1 VTYNDDDDDGV
12 CSHGM
17 PRPAP
22 APAQNEARSDLLRK
36 ELARQVQLK
45 GSHEQA
51 QRQVSECVCVCV
63 CVCVLLSVDVFQCN
77 PAAAYTEPVPL

>member
-1 VTYNDDDDDGV
+1 VTYNDDDDGV
-12 CSHGM
+12 SSHDM
-17 PRPAP
+17 PRSAP
-22 APAQNEARSDLLRK
+22 VQNEARSDLLRK

-63 CVCVLLSVDVFQCN
+63 CVCVLLLVDSIQC
-77 PAAAYTEPVPL
+77 PPSTAYTEPVPL

>member
-1 VTYNDDDDDGV
+1 VTYNDDDDGV
-12 CSHGM
+12 SSHDM
-17 PRPAP
+17 PRSAP
-22 APAQNEARSDLLRK
+22 VQNEARSDLLRK

-63 CVCVLLSVDVFQCN
+63 CVCVSFGGCLSI
-77 PAAAYTEPVPL
+77 PSYRS